1 MPNAGFLSFFM
12 TLPALRNTNQV
23 FCRLC
28 VYWNSLA
35 VFHTIKLGSGFWQE
49 VTGMRYRYCPLHK
62 EYLSSTWPTIH
73 DVDLSPQRHFLSNFP
88 FAHIFS
94 PSSTLFRH
102 ILHINLCLSTFRH
115 VLGVDVNTLCELPF
129 TDILQYHWPT
139 WLKLSKCY
147 ENKRKLSIRSTWE
160 ERVSK
165 MCCES
170 WIRPWV
176 QIPRNASIMLWK
188 QLSKFQCAQCPI

>member
-102 ILHINLCLSTFRH
+102 ILHINPGLNVLVWIHYVNSLLETFFNLFGLPGLSCQS
-115 VLGVDVNTLCELPF
+115 VMK
-129 TDILQYHWPT
+129 I
-139 WLKLSKCY
+139 K
-147 ENKRKLSIRSTWE
+147 
-160 ERVSK
+160 
-165 MCCES
+165 ES
-170 WIRPWV
+170 WAYVPHE
-176 QIPRNASIMLWK
+176 RNVWPKYTVNPGLDLELHTLRSASIN
-188 QLSKFQCAQCPI
+188 QHSKNVYIPKSNLHV